1 MACATV
7 WRIEYCSKVLLFNQK
22 VKKMD
27 RLEMDFVLDPQL
39 ENDCIFL
46 GEMPLCRL
54 LLINDKQFP
63 WFVLVPRR
71 AAIFELYHLSLE
83 DRQIMMAE
91 SCDLSAALADGFNAT
106 KMNVAS
112 LGNMVKQ
119 LHIHHIVR
127 FDTDVAWPAPVW
139 GKQSFKPYNPKEIK
153 AIRQKVTALL
163 EAKLGFIA
171 VV

>member
-1 MACATV
+1 
-7 WRIEYCSKVLLFNQK
+7 
-22 VKKMD
+22 
-27 RLEMDFVLDPQL
+27 MDFVLDPQL

-54 LLINDKQFP
+54 LLMNDQQFP

-71 AAIFELYHLSLE
+71 AAVSELYHLSLA
-83 DRQIMMAE
+83 DRELMMAE
-91 SCDLSAALADGFNAT
+91 SCDLSAALADGFSAT
-106 KMNVAS
+106 KMNVAA

-127 FDTDVAWPAPVW
+127 YDSDVAWPAPVW
-139 GKQSFKPYNPKEIK
+139 GKQSFKPYSAQEIA

-163 EAKLGFIA
+163 EAKVSFVA

>member
-1 MACATV
+1 
-7 WRIEYCSKVLLFNQK
+7 
-22 VKKMD
+22 MD

-54 LLINDKQFP
+54 LLMNDQQFP

-71 AAIFELYHLSLE
+71 AAVSELYHLSLA
-83 DRQIMMAE
+83 DRALMMAE
-91 SCDLSAALADGFNAT
+91 SCDLSAALADGFSAT
-106 KMNVAS
+106 KMNVAA

-127 FDTDVAWPAPVW
+127 YDSDVAWPAPVW
-139 GKQSFKPYNPKEIK
+139 GKQSFKPYSTQEI
-153 AIRQKVTALL
+153 AEIRQKVTALL
-163 EAKLGFIA
+163 EAKVSFVP

>member
-1 MACATV
+1 
-7 WRIEYCSKVLLFNQK
+7 
-22 VKKMD
+22 MD
-27 RLEMDFVLDPQL
+27 RLEMEFVLDPQL

-46 GEMPLCRL
+46 GELPLCRL

-71 AAIFELYHLSLE
+71 ADISELYHLSLE
-83 DRQIMMAE
+83 DRQVMMAE
-91 SCDLSAALADGFNAT
+91 SCDLSAALADGFNAK

-127 FDTDVAWPAPVW
+127 YDTDVAWPAPVW
-139 GKQSFKPYNPKEIK
+139 GKQSFLPYEEDEI
-153 AIRQKVTALL
+153 AEIRQKVTALL
-163 EAKLGFIA
+163 EAKLRFKAI
-171 VV
+171 